1 MSTTHTKGATMVP
14 SGQLCKKSL
23 AAFNAEDF
31 NSLHHSSR
39 SPEREAALCTSQKE
53 LLLHFPRLT
62 RRRLRCCHTCLQ
74 LQSFRGFARSH
85 TSNPSST
92 ARPRVSTSRA
102 PEPPPL
108 CASSSRTPEVQ
119 WFRKCM
125 CYRSWHHGFFI
136 RNQHQGCH
144 RAPTSWTWHRE
155 GWSALEERERRGAP
169 QDTPPLNTPK
179 ELTDTTSIYRLG
191 QWRPL
196 LSSPM
201 LASADRASNNC
212 TTGLSPESEP
222 PHIPTQQMPK
232 HTLTCENTSLPNQS
246 TRIGRGNCSIKCTNI
261 NNTLLLAS
269 NTKHTYTQ
277 NQIKET

>member
-1 MSTTHTKGATMVP
+1 MEQETLALATPPTPPPKLHSTSWTKAVFREPKNPIRNTVEQKTKRNCTERIAGEVRLAETSRDSWEQRRKARVMSTTHTKGATMVP

-53 LLLHFPRLT
+53 LLLHFPRLR

-144 RAPTSWTWHRE
+144 RAPTS
-155 GWSALEERERRGAP
+155 
-169 QDTPPLNTPK
+169 
-179 ELTDTTSIYRLG
+179 
-191 QWRPL
+191 
-196 LSSPM
+196 
-201 LASADRASNNC
+201 
-212 TTGLSPESEP
+212 
-222 PHIPTQQMPK
+222 
-232 HTLTCENTSLPNQS
+232 
-246 TRIGRGNCSIKCTNI
+246 
-261 NNTLLLAS
+261 
-269 NTKHTYTQ
+269 
-277 NQIKET
+277 